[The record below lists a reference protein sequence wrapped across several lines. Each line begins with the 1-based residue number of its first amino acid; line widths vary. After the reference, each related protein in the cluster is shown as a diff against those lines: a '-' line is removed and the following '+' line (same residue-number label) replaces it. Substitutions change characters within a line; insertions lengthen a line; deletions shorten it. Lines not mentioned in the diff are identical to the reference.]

1 MRISAVQDLG
11 MPNPKP
17 KHHFLSH
24 YPDSYRK
31 YGPLIMLWGMRM
43 ESKHVYFKT
52 VIKSARNFKNVAKT
66 CAERHQLAQISY
78 AYTGMFPRTKFE
90 IPDDSVTVHS
100 MKGATSDSFL
110 RMYLTTLDNSALILK
125 KVKIYGTLYLP
136 GNVLVL
142 KKMSSGTLKVGLLR
156 NISFFEEEIS
166 FGVTTF
172 MAQQNRY
179 NFYVTMELLSEFE
192 KVMYKDLQDYYPLQ
206 KYGTVDVF
214 SFPLHHFISEN

>member
-1 MRISAVQDLG
+1 MISHEEFNLKLKNFKLNQRDSKNRPNIFKTRKPNSKFEGSAGSLRVLGRMLAPLLSSILDKSKAGKMLIKLTEVSEIVTAPKLSTYEIDVVMTELVTEYLDMRISAVQDLG

-110 RMYLTTLDNSALILK
+110 RMYLTTVDNQL
-125 KVKIYGTLYLP
+125 
-136 GNVLVL
+136 
-142 KKMSSGTLKVGLLR
+142 
-156 NISFFEEEIS
+156 
-166 FGVTTF
+166 
-172 MAQQNRY
+172 
-179 NFYVTMELLSEFE
+179 
-192 KVMYKDLQDYYPLQ
+192 
-206 KYGTVDVF
+206 
-214 SFPLHHFISEN
+214 